1 MASKCKF
8 LFAAMFILI
17 VLSSTS
23 FATVVTD
30 AEIFMRIH
38 LEPSRRNATKE
49 MLNVYSFI
57 ASNYD
62 LSETTLALGAINTQ
76 VCDIGKQR
84 KDNLTIAYA
93 KMKDFINPVNMVY
106 SYEVAQTPQNK
117 RLKGLLMDVR
127 MHLRA
132 TVNALRRMQKKD
144 NLSIAFIQLY
154 NFIRPLYLAYSCEE
168 AKGSQHKVLARVLK
182 DTSFHLNNTVWRLRR
197 EIKKTGSSIPT
208 VQHISEA
215 SFDHYTTTYLQAMV
229 NMKRVS
235 LTLTDNVVK
244 IYRNYV
250 ILYTLKDV
258 LIDVLTCI

>member
-1 MASKCKF
+1 MAFKCKF
-8 LFAAMFILI
+8 LFAAMFISI
-17 VLSSTS
+17 VLNSTS
-23 FATVVTD
+23 FAIVVTD

-62 LSETTLALGAINTQ
+62 LSETTLALGVVNTQ

-132 TVNALRRMQKKD
+132 TVNALRRM
-144 NLSIAFIQLY
+144 
-154 NFIRPLYLAYSCEE
+154 
-168 AKGSQHKVLARVLK
+168 
-182 DTSFHLNNTVWRLRR
+182 LRR
-197 EIKKTGSSIPT
+197 NSYPVPSTPTSDPESYLDKISRKYMTKFVTGTIT
-208 VQHISEA
+208 
-215 SFDHYTTTYLQAMV
+215 DDMV
-229 NMKRVS
+229 KRF
-235 LTLTDNVVK
+235 
-244 IYRNYV
+244 RNYV
-250 ILYTLKDV
+250 ILYTFKDIIRQVADQCMWRDRATRNQIV
-258 LIDVLTCI
+258 LPL